1 LDEIHCHDQDASGL
15 RCCARPSASST
26 SSVARNSVETA
37 ARSLVSARVAIIR

>member
-15 RCCARPSASST
+15 RCCARPST
-26 SSVARNSVETA
+26 SSVARNSVEIA